1 MLDPRNPL
9 WQPAPQDANGV
20 PTAVEGMMEIARA
33 STHENVARPA
43 PLQLPP
49 GIRMCLADVD
59 AGSNTRTLVGQVSEF
74 RKNKPEWGTSPD

>member
-20 PTAVEGMMEIARA
+20 PTAVEGMMEIARS
-33 STHENVARPA
+33 STRENVARPA

-59 AGSNTRTLVGQVSEF
+59 AGSNTPTLVGQVSAF
-74 RKNKPEWGTSPD
+74 RKNKPEWGTSPY